1 MKELFYTPPERI
13 SGGRVKILG
22 DEAKHIFKVKRH
34 RKDSNILVSDGEG
47 LEYKVLIESA
57 SEGLVEGQIIATR
70 RKPREALLE
79 VTLAFGIIKAPRIEV
94 LLEKSTEMGVTAF
107 QPLATSRTVPRWEDG
122 EKKMIRFEKIV
133 ISAMKQS
140 MRSVCPQ
147 ILPLL
152 DLRDFITTINSYD
165 HTLVAWEEARHQLRE
180 RLTQRRVRRL
190 LLIIGPEG
198 GFAPDEI
205 EELTAAGAKV
215 FSLGLRRLRTETA
228 SIAALA
234 NVYSLYDV

>member
-1 MKELFYTPPERI
+1 MKELFYTPPDRI
-13 SGGRVKILG
+13 SGGRIKIVG
-22 DEAKHIFKVKRH
+22 EEAKHIFKVKRH
-34 RKDSNILVSDGEG
+34 RKGSQILISDGVG
-47 LEYKVLIESA
+47 MEYKVLVESA
-57 SEGLVEGQIIATR
+57 TEGLVEGQVISTR

-79 VTLAFGIIKAPRIEV
+79 VTLGFGIIKAPRIEV
-94 LLEKSTEMGVTAF
+94 LFEKCTEMGVTAF

-122 EKKMIRFEKIV
+122 EKKLNRFQKVI

-140 MRSVCPQ
+140 MRSICPR

-152 DLRDFITTINSYD
+152 DLRDFITRIIHYD
-165 HTLVAWEEARHQLRE
+165 HTLVAWEDARHRLRE
-180 RLTQRRVRRL
+180 RLIQRRVRRL

-215 FSLGLRRLRTETA
+215 FSLGRRRLRTETA
-228 SIAALA
+228 AVAGLA
-234 NVYSLYDV
+234 NVYNIYDV